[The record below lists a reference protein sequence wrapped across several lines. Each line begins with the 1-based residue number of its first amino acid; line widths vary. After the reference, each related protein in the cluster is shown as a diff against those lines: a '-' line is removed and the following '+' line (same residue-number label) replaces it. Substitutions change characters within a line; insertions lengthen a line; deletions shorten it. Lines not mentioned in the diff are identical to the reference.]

1 MRRRR
6 SLANIT
12 TLPHPDMEEQ
22 EEEGED
28 LRQEEVEINEKN
40 NSSFSESLRL
50 FQSLQVLANEDDRE
64 ALRNETTA
72 SKRGEGEA
80 VRFSSIFLGVLVA
93 EADYCFSSLM
103 FSSVVGVVT
112 LLMIMSGASI
122 TLLCTRLRRER
133 REGKETA
140 SDVVHTLR

>member
-28 LRQEEVEINEKN
+28 PRQEEVEINEKN

-72 SKRGEGEA
+72 SKRG
-80 VRFSSIFLGVLVA
+80 
-93 EADYCFSSLM
+93 
-103 FSSVVGVVT
+103 
-112 LLMIMSGASI
+112 
-122 TLLCTRLRRER
+122 RER
-133 REGKETA
+133 ESGFNQYF
-140 SDVVHTLR
+140 

>member
-12 TLPHPDMEEQ
+12 TLPHPDMEEEEEQ
-22 EEEGED
+22 EGEGED
-28 LRQEEVEINEKN
+28 LRQDEVETNEKN

-72 SKRGEGEA
+72 SRKGGRGRG
-80 VRFSSIFLGVLVA
+80 
-93 EADYCFSSLM
+93 
-103 FSSVVGVVT
+103 
-112 LLMIMSGASI
+112 
-122 TLLCTRLRRER
+122 RER
-133 REGKETA
+133 QA
-140 SDVVHTLR
+140 AFYQYF